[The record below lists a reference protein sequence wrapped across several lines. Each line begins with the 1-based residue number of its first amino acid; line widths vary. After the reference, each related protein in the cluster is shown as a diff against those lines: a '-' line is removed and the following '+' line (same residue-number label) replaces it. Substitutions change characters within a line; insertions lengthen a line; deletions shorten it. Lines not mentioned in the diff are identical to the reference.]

1 MLSANYSRLTMPQP
15 SQRVVLIQEHL
26 PHYRI
31 RFFNLLRESLAA
43 KGVELCLIHDRERA
57 SRVITEPL
65 EWANPV
71 RLGKIGPFVWHHLG
85 NLCAGA
91 DLIIV
96 PQEVKYLR
104 CHLLY
109 LQGLL
114 GTSKFAYWGHGR
126 NFQAED
132 PESWS
137 EKFKFFL
144 SKRVDWW
151 FAYNEL
157 SAGIVRN
164 LGFPADRITT
174 VGNAIDTAALMQR
187 RQEIGGGELICLRE
201 KIGLNSAHVAVYT
214 GGLYPTKRIPF
225 LLEAAKRIRE
235 RIPDFALLIIGDGP
249 ERPLVREAADAFP
262 WIYDLGSRNDH
273 DKVPYWALANVLLM
287 PGGVGLVILD
297 SFALGVPMVTT
308 ETHLHG
314 PEISYLRDGKNGLIV
329 PCGESAEPYAAAVAD
344 LLANPERLDLLR
356 CGALSSAKE
365 HSLETMVQNFSSGV
379 LRALSPVSSPPTDS

>member
-1 MLSANYSRLTMPQP
+1 MPQP

-31 RFFNLLRESLAA
+31 RFFNLLREALAA
-43 KGVELCLIHDRERA
+43 KGVDLILIHDRQHA

-71 RLGKIGPFVWHHLG
+71 RLSKFGPFVWHHLG
-85 NLCAGA
+85 NLRAGA
-91 DLIIV
+91 DLIVV

-104 CHLLY
+104 CHLIY
-109 LQGLL
+109 LQSLL
-114 GTSKFAYWGHGR
+114 GASKFAYWGHGK

-132 PESWS
+132 PKSWS

-144 SKRVDWW
+144 SKHVDWW

-157 SAGIVRN
+157 SARIVRE
-164 LGFPADRITT
+164 LGFPAERITC

-187 RQEIGGGELICLRE
+187 RQELGDEELISLRRR
-201 KIGLNSAHVAVYT
+201 IGLSSTHVAVYT

-235 RIPDFALLIIGDGP
+235 RIPDFELLIIGDGP

-262 WIYDLGSRNDH
+262 WIHELGPKNDH
-273 DKVPYWALANVLLM
+273 DKAPYWALANVLLM

-314 PEISYLRDGKNGLIV
+314 PEISYLRDGENGLIV
-329 PCGESAEPYAAAVAD
+329 PCGESAKSYADAVVS
-344 LLANPERLDLLR
+344 LLADPERLDLLR
-356 CGALSSAKE
+356 QGALSSARD
-365 HSLETMVQNFSSGV
+365 HSLESMVQNFSSGV
-379 LRALSPVSSPPTDS
+379 LMALSPASTPPTDS